1 MVVELDETD
10 YRSLK
15 EIILHYQSLRRRA
28 QSPNSS
34 QLAMDQDVELDD
46 DDGESTSTE
55 IPGRMERRRLATTTK
70 SACNMLWREHK
81 DVMG

>member
-1 MVVELDETD
+1 MDETD

-28 QSPNSS
+28 KSPNALSNDDSS
-34 QLAMDQDVELDD
+34 KVELDD
-46 DDGESTSTE
+46 DDKESTSTE
-55 IPGRMERRRLATTTK
+55 IPGRMERRRFATTTK
-70 SACNMLWREHK
+70 SACDMLWREHQ